1 MLCLIKSITV
11 RTSKNETTFIF
22 GSMDCKNPFFKAY
35 SSLKTDSFKKDRAP
49 TMERSIKLLFLNTV
63 YSPFFVKILPII
75 NTTTTIIAIPITADI
90 I

>member
-1 MLCLIKSITV
+1 MKIIAI

-49 TMERSIKLLFLNTV
+49 AMERSIKLLFLNTV

-75 NTTTTIIAIPITADI
+75 NTTTTTMVMPITADI